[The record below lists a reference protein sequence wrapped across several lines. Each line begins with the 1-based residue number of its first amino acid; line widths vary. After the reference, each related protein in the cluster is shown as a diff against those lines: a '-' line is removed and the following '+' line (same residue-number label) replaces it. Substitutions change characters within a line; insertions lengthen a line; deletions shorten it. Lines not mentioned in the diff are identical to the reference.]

1 MKKIILLSCL
11 VLLVANLLFGAILSF
26 YGWCNVALSSAVIVI
41 TGLLFY
47 LTNAIHLKEGYKIP
61 LLFIFSIVGALEFV
75 FSLIAPNRFTDNWWL
90 ILVIGLMATEA
101 ILLIITNTVS
111 NKIK

>member
-26 YGWCNVALSSAVIVI
+26 YGWCNVALSSAVILI
-41 TGLLFY
+41 TGLLLY
-47 LTNAIHLKEGYKIP
+47 LTNTLHLKEGYKIP
-61 LLFIFSIVGALEFV
+61 LLFLFSFAGALEFV

-90 ILVIGLMATEA
+90 IIVIFLITVEA